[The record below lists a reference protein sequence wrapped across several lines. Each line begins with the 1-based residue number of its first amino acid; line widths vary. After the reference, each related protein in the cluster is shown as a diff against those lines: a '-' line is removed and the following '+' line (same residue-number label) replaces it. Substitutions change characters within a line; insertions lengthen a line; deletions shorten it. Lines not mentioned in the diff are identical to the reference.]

1 MKVTVTALVAL
12 VVLGALALA
21 GCGSGEDQKV
31 TAQQVK
37 KEAKE
42 AVNTA
47 VTYSKQKQDEL
58 IAQAQAQYQELEK
71 ETSQLMDKAKEKATA
86 GQDKAKESWLISK
99 SNRRWCRKSL
109 RPCNRPAARPGKR
122 PRSSWKRPCRILS
135 RPTKG
140 KGRTGQLSRW

>member
-12 VVLGALALA
+12 AVLGALALA
-21 GCGSGEDQKV
+21 GCGSGDDQKV

-71 ETSQLMDKAKEKATA
+71 ETSQLMEKAKEKATA
-86 GQDKAKESWLISK
+86 GQDKAKEVLADLQKQQAVVQEKLKAMQSASGKAWEKAKVELEEALQNLK
-99 SNRRWCRKSL
+99 QAYQKAKAELSN
-109 RPCNRPAARPGKR
+109 
-122 PRSSWKRPCRILS
+122 
-135 RPTKG
+135 
-140 KGRTGQLSRW
+140 

>member
-86 GQDKAKESWLISK
+86 GQDKAKEVLADLQKQQAVVQEKLKAMQSAS
-99 SNRRWCRKSL
+99 
-109 RPCNRPAARPGKR
+109 GKA
-122 PRSSWKRPCRILS
+122 WEKAKVELEEALQNL
-135 RPTKG
+135 KQAYQ
-140 KGRTGQLSRW
+140 KAKAELAN

>member
-12 VVLGALALA
+12 AVLGALALA
-21 GCGSGEDQKV
+21 GCGSGDDQKV

-47 VTYSKQKQDEL
+47 VAYSKQKQDEL

-71 ETSQLMDKAKEKATA
+71 ETSQLMEKAKEKAAA
-86 GQDKAKESWLISK
+86 GQDKAKEVLAD
-99 SNRRWCRKSL
+99 L
-109 RPCNRPAARPGKR
+109 QKR
-122 PRSSWKRPCRILS
+122 
-135 RPTKG
+135 
-140 KGRTGQLSRW
+140 QAVV